1 MIHVERERDRK
12 HDRRQETTGHINT
25 SSAPELAGRQFE
37 VNLTCEPNTALTD
50 QKTGQSQRPR
60 NKLHHSVPNARSA
73 AALVLN
79 EREAEP
85 CFREIKSLEIET
97 WEMAAA
103 GSDGLEGK
111 KLKTDIE
118 GLKREVAKL
127 KGRCADM
134 NHERD
139 GTVPLMRSSRQRSQ
153 VIATSETSIEPV
165 SCLLTEYSHEG
176 QALVKN
182 FKTELKSPCK
192 SWLQSFEE
200 LMNLCDESKFRVVK
214 TAMLSEGLTS
224 SLLQVTELR
233 RSNLSQSVIQAI
245 CAEHVSGHIV
255 VTSS

>member
-97 WEMAAA
+97 WELAAA

-127 KGRCADM
+127 KCRCADI

-153 VIATSETSIEPV
+153 VIATSETSTEPV

-182 FKTELKSPCK
+182 FKTELKS
-192 SWLQSFEE
+192 WLQSFEVPT
-200 LMNLCDESKFRVVK
+200 NLCDESKFRVVK

-233 RSNLSQSVIQAI
+233 RSNLAQSVIQAI
-245 CAEHVSGHIV
+245 CAEYVSSHIL
-255 VTSS
+255 VTSL